1 MSDNQLKQL
10 SLKSKLW
17 LEVQGRPIIGEGRMA
32 MLQAIHDHRSILQ
45 ASRETGISYR
55 RMRGAIRDMETA
67 IGQSL
72 VIARRG
78 GKDGG
83 YAELTPAATALL
95 DSFKALS
102 KGFQD
107 ETDTRFNAIFG

>member
-1 MSDNQLKQL
+1 MMDNHAKQL

-32 MLQAIHDHRSILQ
+32 MLQAIQDHRSILQ

-55 RMRGAIRDMETA
+55 RMRGAIRDMENGM
-67 IGQSL
+67 GQSL
-72 VIARRG
+72 VITRRG
-78 GKDGG
+78 GKEGG
-83 YAELTPAATALL
+83 YAELTPAAIALL
-95 DSFKALS
+95 DAFKSLS

-107 ETDTRFNAIFG
+107 AADTRFHAIFG